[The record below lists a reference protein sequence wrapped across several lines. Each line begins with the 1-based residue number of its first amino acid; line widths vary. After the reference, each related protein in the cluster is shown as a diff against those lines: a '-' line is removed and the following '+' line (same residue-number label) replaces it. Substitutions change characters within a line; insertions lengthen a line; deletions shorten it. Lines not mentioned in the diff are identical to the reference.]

1 MIRENRTIV
10 MKFGGTSV
18 QDADAISKVV
28 EIVRNARA
36 DGKRCV
42 VVVSAL
48 GGVTNRLQ
56 AGIERA
62 AAGDPAYHRE
72 VAEELWQRHEQV
84 ARALTASPGTLLEE
98 ISRLFVEY
106 TRFGDSVYVLG
117 EATARALDY
126 TMGLGERAS
135 ARLVAE
141 ALRVADIPAQ
151 AIDATGIIVTD
162 DCYQQATPLLKPT
175 RERVTQV
182 LPPLLEAGITPVVT
196 GDIGA
201 TASGVSTTLG
211 RGGSDYSASLIGAM
225 LNCDEV
231 WIWTDV
237 DGVMTADPRIVP
249 DARTIEVLT
258 HGEVS
263 ELAYFGAKVLH
274 PRTIRPLIEA
284 NIPLRVKNTFNP
296 THPGTLITANGNGNA
311 RPLKAVTAIRDVSQ
325 ITVAGK
331 GMLGVPGIAARTFA
345 AVAQTGTNVLMISQS
360 SSEQSICFIIPQS
373 RAPVVV
379 AALNEQFAQELARR
393 DIDSVTADDNVTII
407 TMVGERVRQT
417 AGVAGQVFS
426 AVGARGINLL
436 AIAQGSSDSSLSV
449 VVAADDADAALRA
462 IHELIVNSK

>member
-162 DCYQQATPLLKPT
+162 DCYQQ
-175 RERVTQV
+175 
-182 LPPLLEAGITPVVT
+182 
-196 GDIGA
+196 
-201 TASGVSTTLG
+201 
-211 RGGSDYSASLIGAM
+211 
-225 LNCDEV
+225 
-231 WIWTDV
+231 
-237 DGVMTADPRIVP
+237 
-249 DARTIEVLT
+249 
-258 HGEVS
+258 
-263 ELAYFGAKVLH
+263 
-274 PRTIRPLIEA
+274 
-284 NIPLRVKNTFNP
+284 
-296 THPGTLITANGNGNA
+296 
-311 RPLKAVTAIRDVSQ
+311 
-325 ITVAGK
+325 
-331 GMLGVPGIAARTFA
+331 
-345 AVAQTGTNVLMISQS
+345 
-360 SSEQSICFIIPQS
+360 
-373 RAPVVV
+373 
-379 AALNEQFAQELARR
+379 
-393 DIDSVTADDNVTII
+393 
-407 TMVGERVRQT
+407 
-417 AGVAGQVFS
+417 
-426 AVGARGINLL
+426 
-436 AIAQGSSDSSLSV
+436 
-449 VVAADDADAALRA
+449 
-462 IHELIVNSK
+462 